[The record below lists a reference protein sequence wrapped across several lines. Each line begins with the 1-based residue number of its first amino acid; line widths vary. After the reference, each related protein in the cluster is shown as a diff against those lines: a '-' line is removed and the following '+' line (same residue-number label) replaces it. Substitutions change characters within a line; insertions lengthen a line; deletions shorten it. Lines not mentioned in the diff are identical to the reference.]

1 MGRLRAGAQSGR
13 RSSPPQTLSLC
24 PTWAGD
30 TAASRAPGQ
39 TGSESQ
45 PTTRHAWPV
54 KGREVV
60 SAGPSPALQEAWVGG
75 GGQCTAPRYRA
86 AGRVWAEAEGG
97 ELSSD
102 TGQGLTSPLFSSV
115 AQSCLILCDTM
126 DCSTP
131 GFPVLHCLP
140 EPAQVHVH

>member
-1 MGRLRAGAQSGR
+1 MHG
-13 RSSPPQTLSLC
+13 
-24 PTWAGD
+24 
-30 TAASRAPGQ
+30 
-39 TGSESQ
+39 
-45 PTTRHAWPV
+45 
-54 KGREVV
+54 
-60 SAGPSPALQEAWVGG
+60 
-75 GGQCTAPRYRA
+75 PRYRA
-86 AGRVWAEAEGG
+86 AGRVWAEAEGV